1 MIHHI
6 HSNLVS
12 RRDEIKVVLVGAGGT
27 GSHVLGGLATIHHAM
42 LELDYP
48 FGLDV
53 VVIDPDTVSASNIGR
68 QKFAPADIG
77 LPKASVLVNRCNM
90 TMRTDWQASVS
101 RVDGDSRLEA
111 DIIIGCVDNRKARA
125 AIIKSVSKSVYFQK
139 RTYYLDI
146 GNREHDGQ
154 VVLGEILPKGTK
166 NTPDRLPHIADLYPE
181 IIDASLDDIDDG
193 PSCSLAEA
201 LEKQS
206 LFINMTMA
214 NTAMSILWNLLR
226 YGQIEHHGQ
235 FVNIKSG
242 RSTPLAVDP
251 EAWKRFGY
259 KLPKVR
265 ATRQKKKSA

>member
-1 MIHHI
+1 MATHTIRPH
-6 HSNLVS
+6 LVS
-12 RRDEIKVVLVGAGGT
+12 RNDDIKVVLVGAGGT

-42 LELDYP
+42 LELGYP

-53 VVIDPDTVSASNIGR
+53 TVIDPDTVSPSNIGR

-77 LPKASVLVNRCNM
+77 LPKASVLVNRCNI
-90 TMRTDWQASVS
+90 TMRTNWKARVEK
-101 RVDGDSRLEA
+101 VDGKRDLNA

-125 AIIKSVSKSVYFQK
+125 AILESGSRTGYI
-139 RTYYLDI
+139 RRATYYLDI

-154 VVLGEILPKGTK
+154 VILGEILPKGAK
-166 NTPDRLPHIADLYPE
+166 NTPDRLPHVADLYPE
-181 IIDASLDDIDDG
+181 IIDESLDDVDDG

-206 LFINMTMA
+206 LFVNMTMA
-214 NTAMSILWNLLR
+214 NAAMSLLWNLLR
-226 YGQIEHHGQ
+226 YGEISHHGQ

-242 RSTPLAVDP
+242 RATPLAINP

-259 KLPKVR
+259 KVPKVQ
-265 ATRQKKKSA
+265 ATRQKKV